1 MTGLPGELT
10 PVSRPVHGEHNVA
23 KRHPLDIRR
32 RHSTNHQMQFQQF
45 GEGTYVTLNGLEF
58 EDIAAALPVAANQL
72 RSAAQAVEDLEQR
85 GLLTERAERFDL
97 MVAEMHF
104 SDPKNLS
111 GLASSLRFPFLR
123 CTSDDDQ
130 LPEEE

>member
-1 MTGLPGELT
+1 
-10 PVSRPVHGEHNVA
+10 
-23 KRHPLDIRR
+23 
-32 RHSTNHQMQFQQF
+32 MQFQQF